1 MRTSVL
7 RSVAIVVLGLHA
19 LPLSLPLF
27 CDTDRHCD
35 HQMPLP
41 SGPSIDLGS
50 NATTCATWLA
60 CAAMGTAALVLSA
73 PLSVSVSDSYVVAF
87 DVSTFAP
94 ADPQPPLSPPPQA

>member
-1 MRTSVL
+1 VRDGPPAQARGLLRLLLLWVCEVPVTAVPPPSLYIQSGMRTSVL

-50 NATTCATWLA
+50 NATTCAT
-60 CAAMGTAALVLSA
+60 
-73 PLSVSVSDSYVVAF
+73 
-87 DVSTFAP
+87 
-94 ADPQPPLSPPPQA
+94 